1 MHPSN
6 NSAQKPSH
14 EKDRNP
20 QQDKI
25 EDQEKSDPPLT
36 EIKGVTEPDEYI
48 EPKVEEE
55 PEKNRD

>member
-1 MHPSN
+1 MRSSN
-6 NSAQKPSH
+6 HAGQKPSH
-14 EKDRNP
+14 EKDRKP
-20 QQDKI
+20 KPDKI
-25 EDQEKSDPPLT
+25 KDQEKSDPPLT

>member
-6 NSAQKPSH
+6 NPAQKPSH

-20 QQDKI
+20 QPDKI

-55 PEKNRD
+55 PEKNQD